1 MNRETVLRD
10 WKSYEYEELVKHFA
24 MFIVI
29 AHIENQD
36 ERQNELLQY
45 VMQSCRAT
53 QIHLLFNRLLA
64 EYVKEEADRAEWA
77 KEGIEIGRA
86 AWKVAFS
93 TYDFEMEK
101 VVLNVVFLYHMMKM
115 DKIQK
120 VKIDECKMNSVE
132 NEKMSLAN

>member
-1 MNRETVLRD
+1 MNREIVLRD

-36 ERQNELLQY
+36 ERQNELLHY
-45 VMQSCRAT
+45 VMQSCHET

-64 EYVKEEADRAEWA
+64 EYVKDEVERADWA
-77 KEGIEIGRA
+77 KEGTEIGRA
-86 AWKVAFS
+86 AWKVALS

-101 VVLNVVFLYHMMKM
+101 VVLTLHFY
-115 DKIQK
+115 IT
-120 VKIDECKMNSVE
+120 C
-132 NEKMSLAN
+132 